1 MGKILMGMG
10 KYLWGWGG
18 NEENSMGMGL
28 FFTMS
33 FSRLQANLGEPAKRV
48 CLFFC
53 TEQNSEHITLQNC
66 IKECCQTP
74 RKMT

>member
-1 MGKILMGMG
+1 
-10 KYLWGWGG
+10 
-18 NEENSMGMGL
+18 MGL

-74 RKMT
+74 RKMTVETVICVLNDYSAFL